1 MQILRKILLVLS
13 FIISFNVVMAQN
25 ETETLVQTLQT
36 ANFSNLLSFWD
47 SVSEVNILEQAS
59 QKQLTPAQANQQ
71 LQLFFSNKNIIGF
84 EKNAERKLG
93 STVYMI
99 GKLLSAQGKFNLSM
113 LLQET
118 KKGVVIVSIRIS

>member
-1 MQILRKILLVLS
+1 MQLLRKILLVFS
-13 FIISFNVVMAQN
+13 FIISFGVAMAQN

-47 SVSEVNILEQAS
+47 AVSEVNILDQTA
-59 QKQLTPAQANQQ
+59 QKQVTPAQANQQ

-93 STVYMI
+93 TTIYI
-99 GKLLSAQGKFNLSM
+99 TGKLLSAQGKFNLSL
-113 LLQET
+113 LLQE
-118 KKGVVIVSIRIS
+118 KNNRVSIVSIRIS